1 MENNQFKPKSGRV
14 YQYKGNRY
22 FCVTN
27 DNRFKLHGKW
37 YNGVLYEKYGG
48 IPDNPNQHQMF
59 TRLREDFMAN
69 FIPAVIE
76 PGDFI
81 VAESMGR
88 ILGIYEVQETQFNS
102 DMYARNVNGD
112 DDNYLMF
119 TDADVSETC
128 QVKVKDAGDIEY
140 LRNNTLFFLISEEYK
155 DKLILEKAMYDENTK
170 LYQVVE
176 KVQGLSDRGK
186 VRMVTKMINDFLK
199 EETKK
204 DKEAL

>member
-1 MENNQFKPKSGRV
+1 MENNQFKPKSGRL

-27 DNRFKLHGKW
+27 DNRFKLNGKW
-37 YNGVLYEKYGG
+37 YNGVLYEKEGG

-69 FIPAVIE
+69 FIPATVE

-88 ILGIYEVQETQFNS
+88 ILGIYEVQEMRYNS
-102 DMYARNVNGD
+102 NCDALNVNGD
-112 DDNYLMF
+112 EKSYLTF
-119 TDADVSETC
+119 EDTDVSETA
-128 QVKVKDAGDIEY
+128 QVRVKDAGNIEY
-140 LRNNTLFFLISEEYK
+140 LRKNTLFFLVSEEYK
-155 DKLILEKAMYDENTK
+155 DNLILEQAKYDENTK

-186 VRMVTKMINDFLK
+186 VRMVTKMINDFLA
-199 EETKK
+199 EETN
-204 DKEAL
+204 KEVL